1 MINMTNMTN
10 NKTLGILAAVLFLLS
25 LLTYRA
31 DIGRADR
38 FERGQR
44 FLANLNQDEIVD
56 ILITRD
62 DQTTHLRRGGD
73 QFSVVSADGYP
84 AKTEAVGR
92 FVKTV
97 LEMELEKEVGSGASL
112 EQELG
117 LSPGDPNAT
126 EIILRDGTDNEMVH
140 FLIGNSLEGGNG
152 NYVRRTDT
160 ENATIYLT
168 STPPRID
175 STPMNFLQTEILDV
189 PADQI
194 RTILDDGLAS
204 LLSPLLFEQ
213 HYLANA
219 PQVAGLRFTDAVT
232 VELDDDSGYRLSLA
246 SRDDTDYVRI
256 EAFHKTQQI
265 TISQDA
271 TEEEASVKAALL
283 ERVSEV
289 QAFNDFH
296 GSWIYVISDTKSD
309 TLKLR
314 KQDLLENTE

>member
-1 MINMTNMTN
+1 MINMIN
-10 NKTLGILAAVLFLLS
+10 NKTLGVLVAVLFLLS

-62 DQTTHLRRGGD
+62 DQTTHLRRGSD
-73 QFSVVSADGYP
+73 LFSVVSADGYP
-84 AKTEAVGR
+84 ARTEAVGR

-117 LSPGDPNAT
+117 LTPGDPATT
-126 EIILRDGTDNEMVH
+126 EIVLSDGTGNEMVH
-140 FLIGNSLEGGNG
+140 FLIGNSLDGGNG

-168 STPPRID
+168 SSPPRID
-175 STPMNFLQTEILDV
+175 SSPMNFLQTEILDV
-189 PADQI
+189 PSDQI
-194 RTILDDGLAS
+194 QTIRGKDGVLAS
-204 LLSPLLFEQ
+204 ILSPLLFEQ

-219 PQVAGLRFTDAVT
+219 PQVSGLHFTEAVIF
-232 VELDDDSGYRLSLA
+232 ELDDDSGYRLSLA

-271 TEEEASVKAALL
+271 TEEEASVKAELL

-296 GSWIYVISDTKSD
+296 GSWVYVISDSKSD
-309 TLKLR
+309 MLK
-314 KQDLLENTE
+314 